1 MAVAHISLNFGLGS
15 QCRNG
20 VHDYY
25 VYGTASSQSLYN
37 LKSLFAKIRLRYQQ
51 VIGINP

>member
-1 MAVAHISLNFGLGS
+1 MAVAHIALYLCFWS
-15 QCRNG
+15 QSRYG